1 VGADMVRIDATNGR
15 GLALT
20 SGGVVYEW
28 GDGNNRVPYKVAG
41 LAGITIVDIWVSDM
55 MNMALSSTGDL
66 YTWRGQNDRLGWT
79 NDTNNNS
86 WQSAPWTWDPNIQV
100 QKVPFGEAIK
110 SVGITSNG
118 VLAIGVS
125 NKIYFFGQSQNFVAF
140 RPVQKNL
147 PGSRVPY
154 VVGNGPGNY
163 GTIIATDGTWWQP
176 SSDSNDQLVYVR
188 YNDPAVDDTTGLVRS
203 GVVAMARGTGRG
215 MIKNDGTLI
224 TYGGPSGTC
233 GPSSSYNRVM
243 SNGQLGPVFKDDSLN
258 IWVTQSTDPIRP
270 NVPVTMSLSAN
281 SNCKGG
287 ESLIISADL
296 TGTGVFTNPTLATVS
311 EDGMSATSSF
321 TFTKN
326 KSGFIEMKFKVTSA
340 DSLTASTSFNA
351 RIVPLP
357 PAGRLIGISVNGGAR
372 YTNSQNVIVD
382 LVWPDGVTSI
392 TVSND
397 GGFAPGTFRVVDV
410 QEHIEWQLPP
420 QAVIPLPA
428 IVYTRF
434 GDSTTYFFDDIIV
447 DSIAPV
453 LTYVAAS

>member
-1 VGADMVRIDATNGR
+1 VGVDVVRVDATNSR

-20 SGGVVYEW
+20 SGGVVWEW
-28 GDGNNRVPYKVAG
+28 GSGNNRVPFKIAG
-41 LAGITIVDIWVSDM
+41 LAGITIVDIWSSDM
-55 MNMALSSTGDL
+55 VNMALSSTGDL

-86 WQSAPWTWDPNIQV
+86 WQSAPWNWDPYIQV

-110 SVGITSNG
+110 SVGITPNG

-125 NKIYFFGQSQNFVAF
+125 NKLYFFGQSQNFVAF

-147 PGSRVPY
+147 PGSRLPY

-188 YNDPAVDDTTGLVRS
+188 YNDPAVDDTNGLVRT

-215 MIKNDGTLI
+215 MVKNDGTLI

-233 GPSSSYNRVM
+233 GPYSAYSKVM
-243 SNGQLGPVFKDDSLN
+243 SSGQLGPVFKDDSLN

-281 SNCKGG
+281 SNCNGG
-287 ESLIISADL
+287 EALTISADL
-296 TGTGVFTNPTLATVS
+296 TGTGVFTNSTPATVS
-311 EDGMSATSSF
+311 EDGMSASSSF
-321 TFTKN
+321 TFTKT

-340 DSLTASTSFNA
+340 DSLTATTTFNA

-357 PAGRLIGISVNGGAR
+357 PAGRLIGVSINGGAR